1 MGFLDKAKSAAEEA
15 AHRANETIADV
26 QSKRELSK
34 AYQELGQTAFKLT
47 DSGAVSHPELAQQV
61 ARIREMEAKLNERKS
76 AAAANSDAP
85 AAQPTEAVE
94 QPLSGAGPGAS

>member
-61 ARIREMEAKLNERKS
+61 ERIREMEAKLNDRKS
-76 AAAANSDAP
+76 AAADSDAP
-85 AAQPTEAVE
+85 GAQPTEAVE

>member
-1 MGFLDKAKSAAEEA
+1 MGFMDKAKAAAEEA

-26 QSKRELSK
+26 QSKRELTK

-61 ARIREMEAKLNERKS
+61 ARIRELEAKLKDRAS
-76 AAAANSDAP
+76 AAADSDAS
-85 AAQPTEAVE
+85 AAEPTEAVE
-94 QPLSGAGPGAS
+94 QPLSGAGPGAT

>member
-61 ARIREMEAKLNERKS
+61 ARIREMEAKLNARKS
-76 AAAANSDAP
+76 AAADSDAP